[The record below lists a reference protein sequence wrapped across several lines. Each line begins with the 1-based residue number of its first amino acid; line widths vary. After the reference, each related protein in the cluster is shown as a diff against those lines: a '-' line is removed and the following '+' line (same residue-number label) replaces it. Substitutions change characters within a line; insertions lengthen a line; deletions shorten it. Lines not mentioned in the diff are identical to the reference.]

1 MREKEHLEIMN
12 KTANLL
18 RIFIAA
24 ILLAAVLLAGCAGS
38 GKAASAAD
46 KAETKMPESNIAIET
61 AGNGVDKPAGES
73 HAETETESS
82 IETKTE
88 SIKETASE
96 TITETKEEMG
106 AETTEKA
113 SESVLEESDTISP
126 EEALLLPADTVIKPS
141 ADTDAYFEILPIGD
155 EVFARIY
162 GNSFPTGGGITT
174 DQLCY
179 LRVLHVDFNGET
191 RIGEII
197 VNAAAAEDTLEVFRE
212 LYDAGYQ
219 IRRMVL
225 VDTYYDAGW
234 PEFAHME
241 RGNQADS
248 VSIAYD
254 NTSAFNYRVASNNS
268 GMLSNHAMGRAIDLN
283 PLENPYVYTDGSVDG
298 PDECLAYADRSQ
310 AAAWNH
316 MITSDDLAV
325 SVFQSHGFSWG
336 GYWEGDKDYQ
346 HFDYE
351 W

>member
-1 MREKEHLEIMN
+1 M
-12 KTANLL
+12 
-18 RIFIAA
+18 
-24 ILLAAVLLAGCAGS
+24 
-38 GKAASAAD
+38 
-46 KAETKMPESNIAIET
+46 
-61 AGNGVDKPAGES
+61 
-73 HAETETESS
+73 
-82 IETKTE
+82 
-88 SIKETASE
+88 
-96 TITETKEEMG
+96 
-106 AETTEKA
+106 
-113 SESVLEESDTISP
+113 
-126 EEALLLPADTVIKPS
+126 
-141 ADTDAYFEILPIGD
+141 
-155 EVFARIY
+155 
-162 GNSFPTGGGITT
+162 
-174 DQLCY
+174 
-179 LRVLHVDFNGET
+179 
-191 RIGEII
+191 
-197 VNAAAAEDTLEVFRE
+197 FRE

-268 GMLSNHAMGRAIDLN
+268 NMLSNHAMGRAIDLN

>member
-1 MREKEHLEIMN
+1 MN
-12 KTANLL
+12 KIHNRKLL
-18 RIFIAA
+18 S
-24 ILLAAVLLAGCAGS
+24 LLLFVVLLSGCENAGKS
-38 GKAASAAD
+38 ASSAS
-46 KAETKMPESNIAIET
+46 ESEKTSKIAVET
-61 AGNGVDKPAGES
+61 AGAGVSEPVGET
-73 HAETETESS
+73 HAETIAESVTETAKETEK
-82 IETKTE
+82 ETVSETG
-88 SIKETASE
+88 KETASE
-96 TITETKEEMG
+96 TI
-106 AETTEKA
+106 AETEEETAAEA
-113 SESVLEESDTISP
+113 VLEESGTVSP
-126 EEALLLPADTVIKPS
+126 EEALTLPADTVIEPS

-155 EVFARIY
+155 EVFGRIY

-174 DQLCY
+174 DQLRY
-179 LRVLHVDFNGET
+179 LRVLHVDFDGET

-197 VNAAAAEDTLEVFRE
+197 VNTAAAEDTLAVFRE

-254 NTSAFNYRVASNNS
+254 NTSAFNYRAASNNS

>member
-1 MREKEHLEIMN
+1 MN
-12 KTANLL
+12 KKIIKKLL
-18 RIFIAA
+18 W
-24 ILLAAVLLAGCAGS
+24 LLLFVMLFSGC
-38 GKAASAAD
+38 KAAGESSSLAD
-46 KAETKMPESNIAIET
+46 ESEKTSKIAVET
-61 AGNGVDKPAGES
+61 AGVNEAASETLEETV
-73 HAETETESS
+73 AECV
-82 IETKTE
+82 TKTKAE
-88 SIKETASE
+88 SVKETASE
-96 TITETKEEMG
+96 TITETKEETV
-106 AETTEKA
+106 AETETA
-113 SESVLEESDTISP
+113 SETVLEESDTVSP
-126 EEALLLPADTVIKPS
+126 EEARNLPADTVIKPS

-162 GNSFPTGGGITT
+162 GNSFPTDGGITT
-174 DQLCY
+174 DQLRY
-179 LRVLHVDFNGET
+179 LRVLHVDFDGET

-197 VNAAAAEDTLEVFRE
+197 VNAAAAEDTLAVFRE

-268 GMLSNHAMGRAIDLN
+268 NMLSNHAMGRAIDLN

-316 MITSDDLAV
+316 MITADDLAV

>member
-46 KAETKMPESNIAIET
+46 KAETKMPESNIAVET
-61 AGNGVDKPAGES
+61 AGNGIDKPAGES
-73 HAETETESS
+73 RGETEAESI

-88 SIKETASE
+88 SRKETASE

-126 EEALLLPADTVIKPS
+126 EEALFLPADTVIKPS

-162 GNSFPTGGGITT
+162 GNSFPAGGGITT
-174 DQLCY
+174 DQLRY

-191 RIGEII
+191 IALANDQEQLLYAEIDLS
-197 VNAAAAEDTLEVFRE
+197 AARETRERKPYIALRRPE
-212 LYDAGYQ
+212 LYA
-219 IRRMVL
+219 
-225 VDTYYDAGW
+225 
-234 PEFAHME
+234 
-241 RGNQADS
+241 
-248 VSIAYD
+248 
-254 NTSAFNYRVASNNS
+254 
-268 GMLSNHAMGRAIDLN
+268 
-283 PLENPYVYTDGSVDG
+283 
-298 PDECLAYADRSQ
+298 
-310 AAAWNH
+310 
-316 MITSDDLAV
+316 
-325 SVFQSHGFSWG
+325 
-336 GYWEGDKDYQ
+336 
-346 HFDYE
+346 
-351 W
+351 

>member
-1 MREKEHLEIMN
+1 MNMN

-18 RIFIAA
+18 C
-24 ILLAAVLLAGCAGS
+24 ILTAAVLLSAGMLAGCAGPGRGTS
-38 GKAASAAD
+38 SADKPESKASESKIAVDTAGVNEAASETLTETVAESVMET
-46 KAETKMPESNIAIET
+46 KAES
-61 AGNGVDKPAGES
+61 G
-73 HAETETESS
+73 
-82 IETKTE
+82 
-88 SIKETASE
+88 KETASE
-96 TITETKEEMG
+96 TVSETEETVVEKE
-106 AETTEKA
+106 TA
-113 SESVLEESDTISP
+113 SETVLEESGTVSP
-126 EEALLLPADTVIKPS
+126 EEALFLPADTVIEPS

-155 EVFARIY
+155 EVLDRIY

-174 DQLCY
+174 DQLRY

-212 LYDAGYQ
+212 LYDTGYQ

-298 PDECLAYADRSQ
+298 PDECLAYADRSL

>member
-1 MREKEHLEIMN
+1 MNMN

-18 RIFIAA
+18 RI
-24 ILLAAVLLAGCAGS
+24 LTAAVLLSAGMLTGCADS
-38 GKAASAAD
+38 GRGASVADKPETKAA
-46 KAETKMPESNIAIET
+46 ESKIAVET
-61 AGNGVDKPAGES
+61 AGVNEPVSEMLTETAAES
-73 HAETETESS
+73 VVETMTETVKEIVSETVAETE
-82 IETKTE
+82 
-88 SIKETASE
+88 ETAGKTDSE
-96 TITETKEEMG
+96 
-106 AETTEKA
+106 AA
-113 SESVLEESDTISP
+113 LESLDTVSP
-126 EEALLLPADTVIKPS
+126 KQALNLPADTVIKPD

-155 EVFARIY
+155 QVFARIY
-162 GNSFPTGGGITT
+162 GNSFPTDGGITT
-174 DQLCY
+174 DELRY
-179 LRVLHVDFNGET
+179 LRVLHVDFDGET

-212 LYDAGYQ
+212 LYDADYQ

-225 VDTYYDAGW
+225 VDTYYDAEW

-268 GMLSNHAMGRAIDLN
+268 NMLSNHAMGRAIDLN

-316 MITSDDLAV
+316 MITADDLAV